1 MKEKTEVWYL
11 SIELQD
17 GMPTLFETKLDAE
30 KYAREMYGKEYP
42 DTYQLI
48 RLSRVYSI
56 GE

>member
-11 SIELQD
+11 SIESRD
-17 GMPTLFETKLDAE
+17 GMPTLFETKLDDE
-30 KYAREMYGKEYP
+30 KYAREMYGKEYR

-48 RLSRVYSI
+48 RFSRVYSI